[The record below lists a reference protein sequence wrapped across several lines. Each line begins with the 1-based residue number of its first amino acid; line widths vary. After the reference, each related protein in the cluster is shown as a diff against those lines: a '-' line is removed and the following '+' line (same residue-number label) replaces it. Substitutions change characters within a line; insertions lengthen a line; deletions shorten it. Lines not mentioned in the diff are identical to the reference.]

1 MDISMGICYLRKQR
15 GTTEMRSMRDCA
27 RITRDAGFRYV
38 DFNGTYFIKDDNWR
52 QLAEEVL
59 DDFDR
64 FGLIVDQTHAIYVYN
79 GIAEA
84 DYREYMKRS
93 FELAHMAGA
102 ANIVFD
108 CAELDF
114 IDSTTLGTFVKI
126 LKRVKT
132 DGFKMSLINL
142 KPKIKKLFLICSLN
156 SIMEI
161 A

>member
-1 MDISMGICYLRKQR
+1 ME
-15 GTTEMRSMRDCA
+15 EMKILGRENGSLKIALSGEVDSGNA
-27 RITRDAGFRYV
+27 YAFYEGVLAAYAAG
-38 DFNGTYFIKDDNWR
+38 
-52 QLAEEVL
+52 E
-59 DDFDR
+59 
-64 FGLIVDQTHAIYVYN
+64 
-79 GIAEA
+79 
-84 DYREYMKRS
+84 
-93 FELAHMAGA
+93 

-108 CAELDF
+108 CAGLDF

-161 A
+161 E